1 MRFMARTGI
10 REAGGCTLLSGGPPL
25 PATFGFMPALLL
37 FNVHLVPGSFATM
50 SCGLRFESPS
60 RSIDR
65 RRFRHSW
72 TRRRVMVR
80 RQTVVSV
87 SLSSNEISDDGH
99 LSSLRIASFVD
110 IVVNVAKQRETRADR
125 DLCPADADLVNQVC
139 CQSC

>member
-1 MRFMARTGI
+1 
-10 REAGGCTLLSGGPPL
+10 
-25 PATFGFMPALLL
+25 
-37 FNVHLVPGSFATM
+37 
-50 SCGLRFESPS
+50 
-60 RSIDR
+60 
-65 RRFRHSW
+65 
-72 TRRRVMVR
+72 MVR